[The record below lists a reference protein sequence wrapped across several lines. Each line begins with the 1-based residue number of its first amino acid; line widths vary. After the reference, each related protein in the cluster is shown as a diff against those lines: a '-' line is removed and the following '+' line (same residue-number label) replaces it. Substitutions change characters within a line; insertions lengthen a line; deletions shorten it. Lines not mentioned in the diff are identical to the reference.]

1 MKPYPHP
8 TPSWANRMSA
18 QLAWQV
24 ATLALPVGVSLTP
37 YPASE
42 RRLQL
47 SPSLHVRLSLSSG
60 VAVAALSLALISS
73 PLSTS
78 LVQGAGSQ
86 QSSTSKARSPGASG
100 KAVKQP
106 AQGAG
111 SKHITTG
118 LHEDCF
124 PVLLLSCT
132 HGKKLCL
139 VCYLAL
145 MFSITCYM

>member
-1 MKPYPHP
+1 MP
-8 TPSWANRMSA
+8 A
-18 QLAWQV
+18 QLASQV

-37 YPASE
+37 CPAAE

-60 VAVAALSLALISS
+60 VAAAALSLALIST
-73 PLSTS
+73 LHF
-78 LVQGAGSQ
+78 
-86 QSSTSKARSPGASG
+86 SSARSR
-100 KAVKQP
+100 QP
-106 AQGAG
+106 AVQHQQGTAARCQRQG
-111 SKHITTG
+111 RKATSARSRQQAHHGWLPG

-124 PVLLLSCT
+124 PVLLLSWT
-132 HGKKLCL
+132 HGQKLRL